1 MVSSFFIIIIF
12 FFLKICTS
20 LICLFFFWA
29 LYCLLFIYNNAY
41 KVCYHYVPTKWTG
54 KENIHKTPTCNKLN
68 RCKNKWSEKVRYNK
82 FLAKKVEEKADNLD
96 STSSSSKPIGWIR
109 FPPFSQVKAAGNQAL
124 VYYGQHL
131 VMLSLHS
138 NTGPFCNFW
147 VLFLISSCWEKSQSI
162 LFVKLLVTKSRSNT
176 CCQGDLET
184 CDLTWSPFM

>member
-1 MVSSFFIIIIF
+1 MYFFDLFVF
-12 FFLKICTS
+12 FFLHYIVCFSFITMHTRYAT
-20 LICLFFFWA
+20 IMCLQNGLAKKTF
-29 LYCLLFIYNNAY
+29 
-41 KVCYHYVPTKWTG
+41 TKHQRVTNWTDA
-54 KENIHKTPTCNKLN
+54 KTNEVKKL
-68 RCKNKWSEKVRYNK
+68 RKHSKFTVRYNK

-96 STSSSSKPIGWIR
+96 STSSSSKPIGSIR